1 MKADYLGV
9 EFWKCRLYRADRK
22 HEPKNSYICT
32 QENIRKQKMI
42 ATTTYHD
49 TYGGSLRS
57 MTMDM
62 MYMRNRFRRV

>member
-1 MKADYLGV
+1 MACKTPAAKQFFCKKIGP
-9 EFWKCRLYRADRK
+9 DRK
-22 HEPKNSYICT
+22 HESKNSYICT
-32 QENIRKQKMI
+32 QENIQKQKMI

>member
-1 MKADYLGV
+1 
-9 EFWKCRLYRADRK
+9 
-22 HEPKNSYICT
+22 
-32 QENIRKQKMI
+32 MI

-57 MTMDM
+57 TMDM

>member
-1 MKADYLGV
+1 
-9 EFWKCRLYRADRK
+9 
-22 HEPKNSYICT
+22 
-32 QENIRKQKMI
+32 MI

-62 MYMRNRFRRV
+62 MYMRFRRV

>member
-1 MKADYLGV
+1 
-9 EFWKCRLYRADRK
+9 
-22 HEPKNSYICT
+22 
-32 QENIRKQKMI
+32 MI

-57 MTMDM
+57 MTVDM

>member
-1 MKADYLGV
+1 MQNN
-9 EFWKCRLYRADRK
+9 RSDRK
-22 HEPKNSYICT
+22 LEPKNSYICT
-32 QENIRKQKMI
+32 LDNIRKQKMI

-57 MTMDM
+57 MTKDM

>member
-1 MKADYLGV
+1 
-9 EFWKCRLYRADRK
+9 
-22 HEPKNSYICT
+22 
-32 QENIRKQKMI
+32 MI

-57 MTMDM
+57 MIMDM

>member
-1 MKADYLGV
+1 
-9 EFWKCRLYRADRK
+9 
-22 HEPKNSYICT
+22 
-32 QENIRKQKMI
+32 MI

-49 TYGGSLRS
+49 TYGGSLRR

>member
-1 MKADYLGV
+1 
-9 EFWKCRLYRADRK
+9 
-22 HEPKNSYICT
+22 
-32 QENIRKQKMI
+32 MI

-62 MYMRNRFRRV
+62 MLSLIHI